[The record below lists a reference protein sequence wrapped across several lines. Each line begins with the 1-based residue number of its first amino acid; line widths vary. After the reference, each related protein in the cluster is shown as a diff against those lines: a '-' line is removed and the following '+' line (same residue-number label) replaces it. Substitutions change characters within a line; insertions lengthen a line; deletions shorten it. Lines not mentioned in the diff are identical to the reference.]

1 MNYDDNNTL
10 IVTNKYLTYTLKLF
24 NITMSGLDE

>member
-10 IVTNKYLTYTLKLF
+10 IAANKYLTDTLKLF
-24 NITMSGLDE
+24 NITMSGLD